1 MIAVLVVFD
10 TLVLIVRAIL
20 AALLGLLLVV
30 TLPVLAF
37 SPAQLHVLFAGWC
50 RLIGVHVFKTTIHQR
65 SSKPDDEL
73 ATRPFNEDH
82 VYTELVAEREE
93 FDKLRAAAKDAGVYV
108 GPARVRWFEPFGTT
122 RKYIYY
128 LRVSNWREANAKR

>member
-10 TLVLIVRAIL
+10 VLVLIVRAGI
-20 AALLGLLLVV
+20 AVLLGLLLVV
-30 TLPVLAF
+30 ALPVLAF

-82 VYTELVAEREE
+82 VYTELVAERDE
-93 FDKLRAAAKDAGVYV
+93 FEKLRATAKEAGVYV

-128 LRVSNWREANAKR
+128 LRVSNWREKNAR